1 MSRSTVRPTAGTAEA
16 RSAGVLV
23 ALAVAG
29 LTCLVFL
36 PALGGGFLPWD
47 DESNLVA
54 NRAWRGLGPSQL
66 GWMLTSFHKGHWIP
80 VTWLSFAF
88 DHVIWGMDPRGY
100 HLTNVLI
107 HGANAGLV
115 CLLVMRL
122 LEAGRGVEGAA
133 RLAGGAAAALAFALH
148 PLRVE
153 SVAWV
158 TERRDVLSAFFFLL
172 AALAYLRA
180 VREEPIWRSRWSWLA
195 LGAFALSLGSKS
207 MAVSLPVML
216 VILDAYPLA
225 RTSGGA
231 WRARLIEKA
240 PFALLS
246 LLAAA
251 IAMIA
256 VRSGGSASSLAD
268 LGVAQRLAIS
278 SYSVVFY
285 LWKTLVP
292 LGLSPLYE
300 LPLDLD
306 AGSPVYRL
314 SVTVVAAITAAAL
327 ALRRRWP
334 WLLAAWAAYLV
345 MLLPVVGIAHNG
357 PQIAADRYTYLPCLP
372 WAILFGGLVS
382 VLWRRAWSIAVTALV
397 LGCLSWLTVGQVRV
411 WHDAETLWTH
421 ALATVP
427 SAIAHSS
434 FGVTLDERGR
444 PDEAI
449 AHFQQALRVNPRLA
463 HAENNWGIALAK
475 QGRWEE
481 AARHYEAALRI
492 DSRYAE
498 AHANLALALGR
509 LGRYAD
515 AERHLE
521 QARAIVLSRTR

>member
-1 MSRSTVRPTAGTAEA
+1 MA
-16 RSAGVLV
+16 RSIARAAEGRFAGMLI
-23 ALAVAG
+23 ALAVAA

-36 PALGGGFLPWD
+36 PALDGRFLPWD

-66 GWMLTSFHKGHWIP
+66 GWMLTSLHKGHWIP
-80 VTWLSFAF
+80 VTWLSFAV
-88 DHVIWGMDPRGY
+88 DYLVWGMDPRGY

-122 LEAGRGVEGAA
+122 LETASGVGGTA
-133 RLAGGAAAALAFALH
+133 RLAGAAAAALAFALH

-172 AALAYLRA
+172 AILAYLRA
-180 VREEPIWRSRWSWLA
+180 VREESLWRSRWSWLA

-207 MAVSLPVML
+207 MAVSLPVVLL
-216 VILDAYPLA
+216 VLDAYPLGRVSA
-225 RTSGGA
+225 GA
-231 WRARLIEKA
+231 WRARLMEKA

-251 IAMIA
+251 IAMVA
-256 VRSGGSASSLAD
+256 VRSGGSVSSLGD

-278 SYSVVFY
+278 GYSVVFY
-285 LWKTLVP
+285 LWKTLLP
-292 LGLSPLYE
+292 TGLSPLYE

-306 AGSPVYRL
+306 PGSPMYRL
-314 SVTVVAAITAAAL
+314 SLTLVAAITIAAL
-327 ALRRRWP
+327 LLRRRWP
-334 WLLAAWAAYLV
+334 WLLAAWAAYIV

-372 WAILFGGLVS
+372 WALLLGGLVS
-382 VLWRRAWSIAVTALV
+382 VLWSRAWSIAVAAV
-397 LGCLSWLTVGQVRV
+397 AVGCLAWLTVGQIRV
-411 WHDAETLWTH
+411 WRDAETLWTH
-421 ALATVP
+421 ALVTAP

-434 FGVTLDERGR
+434 LGVALDERGR
-444 PDEAI
+444 PEEAI
-449 AHFQQALRVNPRLA
+449 THFRQALRVNPRLA

-475 QGRWEE
+475 QGRWED
-481 AARHYEAALRI
+481 AARHYEAALQI
-492 DSRYAE
+492 DPRYAE

-515 AERHLE
+515 AQRHLE
-521 QARAIVLSRTR
+521 QARAILLSRTR

>member
-1 MSRSTVRPTAGTAEA
+1 MRRSTARPAAPSADA
-16 RSAGVLV
+16 RSAEMLV
-23 ALAVAG
+23 ALGVAG
-29 LTCLVFL
+29 LTCMVFL

-47 DESNLVA
+47 DEANLVV

-80 VTWLSFAF
+80 VTWLSFAL
-88 DHVIWGMDPRGY
+88 DHVLWGMDPRGY
-100 HLTNVLI
+100 HLTSVLV

-115 CLLVMRL
+115 CLLAMRL
-122 LEAGRGVEGAA
+122 LEAGRGAE

-158 TERRDVLSAFFFLL
+158 TERRDVLSAFFFLVSL
-172 AALAYLRA
+172 LAYLRA
-180 VREEPIWRSRWSWLA
+180 VREEPVWRSRWYWLA

-207 MAVSLPVML
+207 MAVSLPVVL
-216 VILDAYPLA
+216 LILDMYPLA
-225 RTSGGA
+225 RGRGA
-231 WRARLIEKA
+231 WRLRLIEKA

-251 IAMIA
+251 VATVA
-256 VRSGGSASSLAD
+256 VRAGGSVSSLAD

-292 LGLSPLYE
+292 AGLSPLYE
-300 LPLDLD
+300 LPLELD
-306 AGSPVYRL
+306 PGAAVYRL
-314 SVTVVAAITAAAL
+314 SMTLVIAIPVAAL
-327 ALRRRWP
+327 VLRRRQP
-334 WLLAAWAAYLV
+334 WLLAAWAAYVV

-372 WAILFGGLVS
+372 WVILLGGLVAL
-382 VLWRRAWSIAVTALV
+382 LWSRSWSIPVAGAALG
-397 LGCLSWLTVGQVRV
+397 LLAWLTIGQIRV
-411 WHDAETLWTH
+411 WHDPEALWTH
-421 ALATVP
+421 ALLASP
-427 SAIAHSS
+427 SAVAHSS
-434 FGVTLDERGR
+434 LGVALDERGR
-444 PDEAI
+444 SDEAI

-492 DSRYAE
+492 DQRHAE
-498 AHANLALALGR
+498 AHANLAVALGR
-509 LGRYAD
+509 LGRYAE
-515 AERHLE
+515 AQRHME
-521 QARAIVLSRTR
+521 EARALVLSRTR

>member
-1 MSRSTVRPTAGTAEA
+1 MRRSTAPPAAPSWDA
-16 RSAGVLV
+16 RSAEMLV
-23 ALAVAG
+23 ALGVAG
-29 LTCLVFL
+29 LTCLIFL

-172 AALAYLRA
+172 SALAYLRA

-195 LGAFALSLGSKS
+195 LGAFRAPEPARGRHRHDRGAL
-207 MAVSLPVML
+207 
-216 VILDAYPLA
+216 
-225 RTSGGA
+225 
-231 WRARLIEKA
+231 
-240 PFALLS
+240 
-246 LLAAA
+246 
-251 IAMIA
+251 
-256 VRSGGSASSLAD
+256 GGSASSLAD

-278 SYSVVFY
+278 SYSIVFY

-292 LGLSPLYE
+292 VGLSPLYE
-300 LPLDLD
+300 LPLELD
-306 AGSPVYRL
+306 PGAAVYRL
-314 SVTVVAAITAAAL
+314 SMTLVIAITAVAL
-327 ALRRRWP
+327 ALRRHQP
-334 WLLAAWAAYLV
+334 WLLAAWAAYVV

-372 WAILFGGLVS
+372 WAILLGGVVAL
-382 VLWRRAWSIAVTALV
+382 LWRRAWSIPVAAAALG
-397 LGCLSWLTVGQVRV
+397 LLAWLTLGQIRV
-411 WHDAETLWTH
+411 WHDPETLWTH
-421 ALATVP
+421 ALSASP

-434 FGVTLDERGR
+434 
-444 PDEAI
+444 
-449 AHFQQALRVNPRLA
+449 
-463 HAENNWGIALAK
+463 
-475 QGRWEE
+475 
-481 AARHYEAALRI
+481 
-492 DSRYAE
+492 
-498 AHANLALALGR
+498 
-509 LGRYAD
+509 
-515 AERHLE
+515 
-521 QARAIVLSRTR
+521 

>member
-1 MSRSTVRPTAGTAEA
+1 MA
-16 RSAGVLV
+16 RSIARAVEGRFAGMLV
-23 ALAVAG
+23 ALAVAA

-36 PALGGGFLPWD
+36 PALDGRFLPWD

-80 VTWLSFAF
+80 VTWLSFAV
-88 DHVIWGMDPRGY
+88 DYLVWGMDPRGY

-122 LEAGRGVEGAA
+122 LETASGVGGTA
-133 RLAGGAAAALAFALH
+133 RLAGAAAAALAFALH

-172 AALAYLRA
+172 AILAYLRA
-180 VREEPIWRSRWSWLA
+180 VREESLWRSRWSWLA

-207 MAVSLPVML
+207 MAVSLPVVLL
-216 VILDAYPLA
+216 VLDAYPLG
-225 RTSGGA
+225 RVSTGA
-231 WRARLIEKA
+231 WRARLMEKA

-251 IAMIA
+251 IAMVA
-256 VRSGGSASSLAD
+256 VRSGGSVSSLGD

-278 SYSVVFY
+278 GYSVVFY
-285 LWKTLVP
+285 LWKTLLP
-292 LGLSPLYE
+292 TGLSPLYE

-306 AGSPVYRL
+306 PGSPMYRL
-314 SVTVVAAITAAAL
+314 SLTLVAAITIAAL
-327 ALRRRWP
+327 LLRRRWP
-334 WLLAAWAAYLV
+334 WLFAAWAAYIV

-372 WAILFGGLVS
+372 WALLLGGLVS
-382 VLWRRAWSIAVTALV
+382 VLWSRAWSIPVVAAV
-397 LGCLSWLTVGQVRV
+397 GCLAWLTVGQIRV
-411 WHDAETLWTH
+411 WRDAETLWTY
-421 ALATVP
+421 ALVTAP

-434 FGVTLDERGR
+434 LGVALDERGR
-444 PDEAI
+444 PEEAI
-449 AHFQQALRVNPRLA
+449 THFRQALRVNPRLA

-475 QGRWEE
+475 QGRWED
-481 AARHYEAALRI
+481 AARHYEAALQI
-492 DSRYAE
+492 DPRYAE

-515 AERHLE
+515 AQRHLE
-521 QARAIVLSRTR
+521 QARAILLSRTR

>member
-133 RLAGGAAAALAFALH
+133 RLAGGAAAALAFAL
-148 PLRVE
+148 
-153 SVAWV
+153 
-158 TERRDVLSAFFFLL
+158 
-172 AALAYLRA
+172 
-180 VREEPIWRSRWSWLA
+180 
-195 LGAFALSLGSKS
+195 SLGSKS

-216 VILDAYPLA
+216 LILDAYPLA

-334 WLLAAWAAYLV
+334 WLLATWAAYLV

-357 PQIAADRYTYLPCLP
+357 PQIAADRYTYL
-372 WAILFGGLVS
+372 
-382 VLWRRAWSIAVTALV
+382 
-397 LGCLSWLTVGQVRV
+397 
-411 WHDAETLWTH
+411 
-421 ALATVP
+421 
-427 SAIAHSS
+427 SA
-434 FGVTLDERGR
+434 
-444 PDEAI
+444 
-449 AHFQQALRVNPRLA
+449 
-463 HAENNWGIALAK
+463 
-475 QGRWEE
+475 
-481 AARHYEAALRI
+481 
-492 DSRYAE
+492 
-498 AHANLALALGR
+498 
-509 LGRYAD
+509 
-515 AERHLE
+515 
-521 QARAIVLSRTR
+521 

>member
-1 MSRSTVRPTAGTAEA
+1 M
-16 RSAGVLV
+16 LV
-23 ALAVAG
+23 ALAVAA

-36 PALGGGFLPWD
+36 PALDGRFLPWD

-80 VTWLSFAF
+80 VTWLSFAV
-88 DHVIWGMDPRGY
+88 DYLVWGMDPRGY

-122 LEAGRGVEGAA
+122 LETASGVGGTA
-133 RLAGGAAAALAFALH
+133 RLAGAAAAALAFALH

-172 AALAYLRA
+172 AILAYLRA
-180 VREEPIWRSRWSWLA
+180 VREESLWRSRWGWLA

-207 MAVSLPVML
+207 MAVSLPVVLL
-216 VILDAYPLA
+216 VLDAYPLG
-225 RTSGGA
+225 RVSTGA
-231 WRARLIEKA
+231 WRARLTEKA

-251 IAMIA
+251 IAMVA
-256 VRSGGSASSLAD
+256 VRSGGSVSSLGD
-268 LGVAQRLAIS
+268 LGMARRLAIS
-278 SYSVVFY
+278 GYSVVFY
-285 LWKTLVP
+285 LWKTLLP
-292 LGLSPLYE
+292 IGLSPLYE

-306 AGSPVYRL
+306 PGSPVYRL
-314 SVTVVAAITAAAL
+314 SLTLVAAITIAAL
-327 ALRRRWP
+327 LLRRRWP
-334 WLLAAWAAYLV
+334 WLLAAWAAYIV

-372 WAILFGGLVS
+372 WAILLGGLVS
-382 VLWRRAWSIAVTALV
+382 VLWSRAWSIPVVAAV
-397 LGCLSWLTVGQVRV
+397 GCLAWLTVGQIRV

-421 ALATVP
+421 ALGTAP

-434 FGVTLDERGR
+434 LGVALDERGR
-444 PDEAI
+444 PEEAI
-449 AHFQQALRVNPRLA
+449 THFRQALRVNPRLA

-475 QGRWEE
+475 QGRWED
-481 AARHYEAALRI
+481 AARHYEAALQI
-492 DSRYAE
+492 DPRSAE

-515 AERHLE
+515 AQRHLE
-521 QARAIVLSRTR
+521 QARAILLSRTR